1 MIALLFPGQGSQ
13 AVGMG
18 CDLYGAYPAAR
29 EVYDEAGDVLG
40 YDLSA
45 VCRSG
50 PAEEL
55 ARTEVTQPAL
65 LAHSVAALRVLLAGG
80 LTFDAALGH
89 SLGEYTALVATGAL
103 GLRDALVL
111 VKARGEAMAAA
122 AARHPGVMVA
132 VLGLQAD
139 VVEEL
144 CSGLDDVWPANFN
157 CPGQV
162 VVSCAVGAAAA
173 FEEAARAAG
182 ARRAVRL
189 PVSGAFHS
197 PLLAS
202 AAAALHEPLAAVAW
216 SRPSPAFFSTSS
228 AAFEDEG
235 FAALLERQLV
245 SPVRFEAS
253 IRRLVGAG
261 YNAYLEVGP
270 GAVLTG
276 LVKRIDDSAAT
287 ATAGDVASLAGALD
301 GGWHTTGEADR

>member
-1 MIALLFPGQGSQ
+1 VIALLFPGQGSQ

-216 SRPSPAFFSTSS
+216 SRPSPAFFSTCS